1 MAMVPK
7 AQWAQGKDVVYLT
20 IDLQDVRDPKI
31 DISNDASSK
40 HGKVSFKGEG
50 KSHATGDEKH
60 QYALDIDLFGEVNSD
75 ESKISISGRKVVL
88 VIAKAGSTEEY
99 WPRLL
104 HSKQK
109 QNNITVDW
117 DKWVDED
124 EQDEADPKK
133 DFDLGDLQNFSNFG
147 GGDFGAGLG
156 GGMSGIGNVEAVGDD
171 DDDSDDED
179 MPPLENAK

>member
-1 MAMVPK
+1 MVMVPK
-7 AQWAQGKDVVYLT
+7 AQWAQRKDVIYLT

-31 DISNDASSK
+31 DISNDATSK

-60 QYALDIDLFGEVNSD
+60 QYALDIELFGEVSPD
-75 ESKISISGRKVVL
+75 ESKYSVSGRKIVL
-88 VIAKAGSTEEY
+88 VVAKAGNTDEH

-104 HSKQK
+104 QSKDK

-124 EQDEADPKK
+124 EEDEAAPNK
-133 DFDLGDLQNFSNFG
+133 DFDMSDLQNFSNLG
-147 GGDFGAGLG
+147 GGSFGAGLG
-156 GGMSGIGNVEAVGDD
+156 GGMSGIGNVEAVEDD
-171 DDDSDDED
+171 EDDSDDED
-179 MPPLENAK
+179 MPPLESAK